1 MKPATQMLADI
12 RMAVLKAT
20 GEAPTKV
27 TVGDVV
33 ACRLADE
40 LALDQSITGRGMFA
54 MDIYESMCR
63 GGATFMGMEIE
74 VDTQLPPGSAT
85 Y

>member
-12 RMAVLKAT
+12 RMEQLERT
-20 GEAPTKV
+20 GKAPTKV
-27 TVGDVV
+27 TIGEVV

-40 LALDQSITGRGMFA
+40 LAMDQSITGRGMFA
-54 MDIYESMCR
+54 MEIYESMCR
-63 GGATFMGMEIE
+63 GSFTFMGMEIE
-74 VDTQLPPGSAT
+74 VDPQLPTGSAT